1 MTEVTCPQ
9 LARLY
14 FQWLVHPMPACRIA
28 PENPLVETWRFSTR
42 APTGYSCT
50 PKGPRLDPPIE
61 TKRWWVRY
69 ESICSLAR
77 HKLWQHAFL
86 KELSQVDSSSI
97 CHRCLRDETSGWH
110 SFVASFAG
118 SPDLWREHRSRQD
131 HLLDPALPS
140 FPEEAPESA
149 VCEASVYWTLGRGR

>member
-1 MTEVTCPQ
+1 MTEVTCLH

-14 FQWLVHPMPACRIA
+14 FQWLVRPMPAGRIA

-77 HKLWQHAFL
+77 HKLLETCFRERAL
-86 KELSQVDSSSI
+86 CSSSSI
-97 CHRCLRDETSGWH
+97 CHRCLRHETSGRH
-110 SFVASFAG
+110 SSVASIAG
-118 SPDLWREHRSRQD
+118 SPGLWSQHRSRQD
-131 HLLDPALPS
+131 HLLNTALPS
-140 FPEEAPESA
+140 FPKEAPESA
-149 VCEASVYWTLGRGR
+149 VCEASVYWTLGRGG